1 LYKSIDYSHLP
12 LRVFSGL
19 LASSIVCYIAHAV
32 ACRGGGERDDGP
44 GHPRQWGIQRV

>member
-32 ACRGGGERDDGP
+32 ACRGWANGATGP
-44 GHPRQWGIQRV
+44 GIQGSGASKE